1 MPACKMATSNRFEP
15 GIAPYAY
22 DARLPSSRITEL
34 LAPPDK
40 RMGKSLTLLTR
51 VQ

>member
-1 MPACKMATSNRFEP
+1 MPGWKMAASRHLEP

-22 DARLPSSRITEL
+22 DARLPSSCITEL
-34 LAPPDK
+34 LAPLDK

-51 VQ
+51 VR